1 MKKLLQLLLGIIG
14 HLIITSFS
22 LAQGNVGSIYGSV
35 VSDLNETIPLSTIV
49 LYKESEIAAG
59 IITDDKGNFILGEI
73 EPGIYDLKISS
84 VGFSSTYIRGI
95 EISQQEIQLPLIEL
109 SWGLELSSVL
119 CLAERPT
126 CVEPCGMGCICECCV
141 PQAAFEERLSKREFG
156 TASIDTLNYLSLE
169 SWRNK
174 R

>member
-1 MKKLLQLLLGIIG
+1 MKKLLQLLLGTIG

-22 LAQGNVGSIYGSV
+22 LAQENTGSIYGSV

-49 LYKESEIAAG
+49 LYQESEIAAG

-84 VGFSSTYIRGI
+84 VGFSSAYIRGI
-95 EISQQEIQLPLIEL
+95 EVSGKETQLPLIEL
-109 SWGLELSSVL
+109 SWGLELSSVV
-119 CLAERPT
+119 CQAERPT
-126 CVEPCGMGCICECCV
+126 CIEPCGMGCICECCV
-141 PQAAFEERLSKREFG
+141 PQAEFDEGLSNHRSRS
-156 TASIDTLNYLSLE
+156 ASIDTLNYLSLE
-169 SWRNK
+169 SWRIN